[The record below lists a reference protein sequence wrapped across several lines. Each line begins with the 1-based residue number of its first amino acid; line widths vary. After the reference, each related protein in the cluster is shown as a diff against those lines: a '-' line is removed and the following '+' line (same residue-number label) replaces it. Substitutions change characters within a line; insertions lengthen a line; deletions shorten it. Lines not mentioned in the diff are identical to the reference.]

1 MDRQE
6 ETTQQKMAN
15 SSTEMGVQE
24 ASAASVSS
32 HGLCTR
38 MGKNPSSG
46 EETGWCYLLLAAVE
60 MCPQS
65 LWGTTW
71 QCLLKPQLRT
81 LWGSHFI
88 PRRGPRRHTDLC
100 SPRTTYGNV
109 QSRASGAHQLVATYL
124 LINRMGAD
132 VIDSHDGPLTALEWM
147 RHTLA

>member
-46 EETGWCYLLLAAVE
+46 EETG
-60 MCPQS
+60 
-65 LWGTTW
+65 
-71 QCLLKPQLRT
+71 
-81 LWGSHFI
+81 
-88 PRRGPRRHTDLC
+88 
-100 SPRTTYGNV
+100 
-109 QSRASGAHQLVATYL
+109 
-124 LINRMGAD
+124 
-132 VIDSHDGPLTALEWM
+132 
-147 RHTLA
+147 